1 MKKKIVALGQ
11 KPASGSVHEKNGTYY
26 ACIRHYD
33 INAGKRVQFM
43 KKIAPVGKKTENGK
57 MTITDAK
64 IELGE
69 MLNKL
74 DTELYNS
81 LVKIEE
87 VKHMTPQELKKY
99 NTANMNFYDYVVHY
113 LNTHT
118 DDYKLGGY
126 DSYMGIANAK
136 LKIYFKELHQYSLK
150 DVTVDVLDEFFEYCR
165 SVGLKGT
172 TMKRYKSLISKP
184 LQKAYKS
191 RIIPEN
197 PLDFIDEISVEDFE
211 CDPLNFDESVI
222 LAEKLNDK
230 YDPVNIV
237 VQLALFFGLR
247 RSEVLGLRWSAIDF
261 ENRTIF
267 INRSIIESRTEIL
280 PNDKRYKD
288 VIWQKKVDKSF
299 AVFQRTV
306 KNRTSRRKLPIY
318 SDYLFDLLQKQ
329 KQMIETNK
337 ALFGKG
343 YDTRFEDFVCVHPNG
358 TIIRPDYVSDHF
370 GVMLKK
376 MGIRK
381 VRYHDMRH
389 TFATHMLQLSK
400 VSLALVQQWLG
411 HATIDTTIKYYGH
424 LTIDDAIAT
433 GKTIEHSK
441 WFDNVYSVIDDELRE
456 RADLVSCGLAD
467 TED

>member
-1 MKKKIVALGQ
+1 MKKKLAALGQ
-11 KPASGSVHEKNGTYY
+11 KPASGSVQEKNGTYY
-26 ACIRHYD
+26 ACIRHSD
-33 INAGKRVQFM
+33 INKGERVQFM
-43 KKIAPVGKKTENGK
+43 VKIARKGRQTKDGK
-57 MTITDAK
+57 MTLTDARN
-64 IELGE
+64 ELE
-69 MLNKL
+69 DMLNKL
-74 DTELYNS
+74 DTELYNH
-81 LVKIEE
+81 LVKIDE
-87 VKHMTPQELKKY
+87 VKHMTPQELKDY
-99 NTANMNFYDYVVHY
+99 HTANMNFYDYIVHY

-118 DDYKLGGY
+118 KNYKVGGY
-126 DSYMGIANAK
+126 DSYMSIANAK
-136 LKIYFKELHQYSLK
+136 LKTYFKELNQYALK
-150 DVTVDVLDEFFEYCR
+150 DVTYRVLNDFFEYCG

-172 TMKRYKSLISKP
+172 TMKRYKSLMSKP
-184 LQKAYKS
+184 LRKAYRDK
-191 RIIPEN
+191 IIPEN
-197 PLDFIDEISVEDFE
+197 PLDFIDDISVEEYE
-211 CDPLNFDESVI
+211 CDPLDFNDSVI
-222 LAEKLNDK
+222 LSEKLNDK

-237 VQLALFFGLR
+237 VQLALFFGMR
-247 RSEVLGLRWSAIDF
+247 RSEIIGLRWSAIDF

-267 INRSIIESRTEIL
+267 INRSIIESKTEIL
-280 PNDKRYKD
+280 PNEKRYKD

-299 AVFQRTV
+299 VVFQRTV
-306 KNRTSRRKLPIY
+306 KNKTSRRKLPVY

-389 TFATHMLQLSK
+389 TFATHMLQLGK

-411 HATIDTTIKYYGH
+411 HASIDTTIRYYGH
-424 LTIDDAIAT
+424 LNIDDAIAT

-441 WFDNVYSVIDDELRE
+441 WFDNVYSVIDDELSE
-456 RADLVSCGLAD
+456 RASLVACGLED